1 MPRPVSKAA
10 RACHFTITVVIN
22 VEEAPCSLCMVYV
35 ATNFRGRD
43 TKYCAKGSC
52 TVCCKDQFT
61 ILISDEKLQQI
72 CVPFIVF
79 LSSKFYGISH

>member
-1 MPRPVSKAA
+1 MPRLITKAA

-35 ATNFRGRD
+35 ASNFRGRF

-52 TVCCKDQFT
+52 TICCKDLFT
-61 ILISDEKLQQI
+61 ILISDLQQI

-79 LSSKFYGISH
+79 LI